1 MLQSYTYYI
10 VVSISHSTSIISH
23 QVYHISLSR
32 VIQFSVSCSGIW
44 SLSERRGEYKKEE
57 KNGGTNK
64 EQEIRGEAEETEGNR
79 RQINRSHGSVIIFL
93 LVRSMSMSTTLCRIS
108 MGTHD

>member
-1 MLQSYTYYI
+1 MI
-10 VVSISHSTSIISH
+10 NSHSLCYKVTLITLLSAFHIVHPSIISY
-23 QVYHISLSR
+23 QVYHIPLSR

-64 EQEIRGEAEETEGNR
+64 EQEIRGR
-79 RQINRSHGSVIIFL
+79 PKRQKGTGDRLIGLMAL
-93 LVRSMSMSTTLCRIS
+93 LLFSY
-108 MGTHD
+108 